1 MAKPLP
7 GKKEKV
13 STEKPESL
21 LSVIKAGAQFVLMV
35 FGIVG
40 LAILIFSEDGLLVT
54 LGGKL
59 TQFDSFG
66 SLMAIPLLI
75 IAIYVARVWFERAFG
90 KSSAAA
96 AGSFA
101 MYLMMAVGAFFLYR
115 VISTGA
121 FTG

>member
-1 MAKPLP
+1 MAKPLT

-13 STEKPESL
+13 STEKPESV

-40 LAILIFSEDGLLVT
+40 LAILIFSGDGLLVT

-75 IAIYVARVWFERAFG
+75 ITIYIGRIWFEKAFG
-90 KSSAAA
+90 KSSSAA

-115 VISTGA
+115 LISTGSL
-121 FTG
+121 TG

>member
-35 FGIVG
+35 LGIIG
-40 LAILIFSEDGLLVT
+40 LAILIFSGDGLLVT

-59 TQFDSFG
+59 AQFDSFG

-75 IAIYVARVWFERAFG
+75 IAIYVGRVWFEKTFG

-96 AGSFA
+96 AGSLA
-101 MYLMMAVGAFFLYR
+101 MYLMMAVGAFFLFR
-115 VISTGA
+115 LLSTGSL
-121 FTG
+121 TG

>member
-35 FGIVG
+35 LGIIG

-59 TQFDSFG
+59 AQFDSFG

-75 IAIYVARVWFERAFG
+75 IAIYVGRVWFEKTFG

-96 AGSFA
+96 AGSLA
-101 MYLMMAVGAFFLYR
+101 MYLMMAVGAFFLFR
-115 VISTGA
+115 LLSTGSL
-121 FTG
+121 TG